1 MVNRVVV
8 LLLAFAAV
16 RGLFAADLT
25 VKVNDKGYLDAQGFS
40 VFLYDSTY
48 HPVFVDQKNT
58 AMEMILEGQRI
69 ATNGDVRLTPTPE
82 QWDLVATL
90 NGRHA
95 DKASNTLSADLAFP
109 TFGLSYTMDVA
120 AEPGGVRVSINLSK
134 PLPEGLAGRAGF
146 NLEFLP
152 SIYMGKAYLVD
163 GTKAGIFPRTPDD
176 AMVKV
181 LPLPDEPKKAYY
193 LEDWDKAKGYTQ
205 PLPFATGKSMTLGV
219 DDARARV
226 NVVSDT
232 ADLMLF
238 DGRDR
243 AQNGW
248 FVLRSLIP
256 AGKTTGAIVWHI
268 RPDVQPNWTRPPMI
282 AHSQVG
288 YAPGFAK
295 EAVLELDPKYTGPK
309 TATVLRLTEDGS
321 YKQAFAGP
329 ITPSVPW
336 LRYVYS
342 KFDFSPVKEPGL
354 YVIEYDGQRTAPFP
368 IAENAY
374 ANIWQDSL
382 DHHLAEQMDHVSV
395 REAYRVWHGAS
406 HLDDGR
412 LAPVVGEQF
421 DGWNQGTATD
431 GKWKGGDHIPG
442 MNVGGWYDAGD
453 FDLEEPAQLSV
464 IQSLALAYRAFNL
477 KYDELTVD
485 EPTRN
490 VEMHRP
496 DGVPDTVEQVK
507 HGAVLILA
515 QFHELGHS
523 IRGTHEPDL
532 RQYTHLGDGASKTD
546 GRIYDPK
553 LGPNEVKGDYSG
565 RPDDRWIFSTTNPT
579 LQWNAVAA
587 LAAAADV
594 LRGWDDALADDCL
607 RTAMKAWKDEK
618 AHPTPSGGGR
628 GPAGAAGV
636 LAASQGVLGAAG
648 AHPTNVPSGGAAH
661 PGGAAAQPS
670 TGSPMSGAP
679 VLSNSDEAFGQESS
693 AGARDWAAALE
704 LTIATHGAEP
714 YRSRLRELFPEVITP
729 QQMGLRGW
737 TAVRALPYLD
747 AGAKAQ
753 MRAAVVTYVA
763 GLDTQL
769 AATPFGVPPS
779 LGTWGGSGAVVDMA
793 IRMYFLHEAF
803 PDVVS
808 SAYTLRAVNYILGTH
823 PVSSTSYVAGVG
835 TVSKTKTY
843 SNNRGDNS
851 YIPGAV
857 IPGYIVIKPDFPE
870 CIDDFGF
877 LWFEDEAAR
886 RRHHSPRHLQ
896 HRRRRQLPERH
907 NPPLQSD
914 RLHPGPTGHRS
925 MDQSAH
931 RPSQRVQAHPCSPQ
945 RHPPQAQQVNRKPIA
960 TKDTFHAS
968 LALSLPSRSSPR
980 RVLCLPVTPRPR
992 R

>member
-1 MVNRVVV
+1 MPTLFRVCLV
-8 LLLAFAAV
+8 LALTSGV
-16 RGLFAADLT
+16 SLFGADLT
-25 VKVNDKGYLDAQGFS
+25 VKVNEKNYLDAQGFS

-58 AMEMILEGQRI
+58 AMEMIFHGQRI

-90 NGRHA
+90 KGRHA
-95 DKASNTLSADLAFP
+95 DKTNNRLSADLAFP
-109 TFGLSYTMDVA
+109 TFGLSYTLEVA
-120 AEPGGVRVSINLSK
+120 AEPGGVKVTINLDK
-134 PLPEGLAGRAGF
+134 PLPEKLAGRAGF

-163 GTKAGIFPRTPDD
+163 GSKAGIFPRTPDD

-205 PLPFATGKSMTLGV
+205 PLPFAEGNSITLGV
-219 DDARARV
+219 DDALARI
-226 NVVSDT
+226 NVKSDT
-232 ADLMLF
+232 SDLMLF

-256 AGKTTGAIVWHI
+256 SGKTTGAIVWHI
-268 RPDVQPNWTRPPMI
+268 RPDAIANWTRPPMI

-288 YAPGFAK
+288 YAPGFSK
-295 EAVLELDPKYTGPK
+295 VAVLELDPKYDGPK
-309 TATVLRLTEDGS
+309 TAKVLRLTEDGS
-321 YKQAFAGP
+321 YKQVFEGP
-329 ITPSVPW
+329 ITPSTPW

-342 KFDFSPVKEPGL
+342 KFDFTPVKDPGL
-354 YVIEYDGQRTAPFP
+354 YVVEYDGQRTAPFP
-368 IAENAY
+368 ISTDAY
-374 ANIWQDSL
+374 AKIWQDSL

-421 DGWNQGTATD
+421 DGWNQAAATD
-431 GKWKGGDHIPG
+431 GKYKGGDHIPG

-464 IQSLALAYRAFNL
+464 IQSLALAYREFNL
-477 KYDELTVD
+477 KYDELSVD
-485 EPTRN
+485 ETTRE

-507 HGAVLILA
+507 HGALYILA
-515 QFHELGHS
+515 QYHNIGHS

-553 LGPNEVKGDYSG
+553 LGPNETRGDYSG
-565 RPDDRWIFSTTNPT
+565 KPDDRWIFSTTNPFF
-579 LQWNAVAA
+579 QWNAIAA

-594 LRGWDDALADDCL
+594 LKGYDDALAKDCL
-607 RTAMKAWKDEK
+607 DTAIKAWNEER
-618 AHPTPSGGGR
+618 AHPTPVAGR
-628 GPAGAAGV
+628 PFGAEAPDGAVEGGV
-636 LAASQGVLGAAG
+636 LAASQGGA
-648 AHPTNVPSGGAAH
+648 SG
-661 PGGAAAQPS
+661 PQ
-670 TGSPMSGAP
+670 GSRNGRGSSGAP
-679 VLSNSDEAFGQESS
+679 VGSATPSAQPAPTAGSRRGRSTVGQ
-693 AGARDWAAALE
+693 DWAAALE

-714 YRSRLRELFPEVITP
+714 YKSRLKELFPQVITP
-729 QQMGLRGW
+729 EQMEFHGW

-747 AGAKAQ
+747 AGAKDQ
-753 MRAAVVTYVA
+753 MRDAVKTYVA
-763 GLDTQL
+763 NLDKQL
-769 AATPFGVPPS
+769 GATPFGVPPS

-793 IRMYFLHEAF
+793 TRMYFLHRTF
-803 PDVVS
+803 PDLVGPE
-808 SAYTLRAVNYILGTH
+808 YTLRAVNYILGTH

-843 SNNRGDNS
+843 SNNRADNA

-857 IPGYIVIKPDFPE
+857 IPGYVIIKPDFPE

-877 LWFEDEAAR
+877 LWFEDEAVVA
-886 RRHHSPRHLQ
+886 
-896 HRRRRQLPERH
+896 
-907 NPPLQSD
+907 
-914 RLHPGPTGHRS
+914 G
-925 MDQSAH
+925 SASWVVAGNAADAIT
-931 RPSQRVQAHPCSPQ
+931 REA
-945 RHPPQAQQVNRKPIA
+945 K
-960 TKDTFHAS
+960 
-968 LALSLPSRSSPR
+968 
-980 RVLCLPVTPRPR
+980 
-992 R
+992 